1 MYITHAHSGPT
12 RFPAL
17 GDFVLGL
24 RDAFAA
30 LLRRCGA
37 VKKHEEQSFILSM
50 IAHQF
55 MAGTSPSPETP
66 PPTASELAATDAFFT
81 RAAAEASEFF
91 AAPDALL
98 KTSAPA
104 ALLKT
109 CGQHCEGNGC
119 RKMVSKHCRRL
130 VCPTCMP
137 PQSFMKCAAGCNAY
151 IHIGCID
158 CTGMHVVASQ
168 SWMCNSC
175 TSVSGEAEEPAPTC
189 IDGCTHDGKERF
201 DDEDAAYSQLR
212 SRGFKI
218 STRYNDTIQWICT
231 HCKTTFPC
239 KALKDGSAKWGVT
252 SANVRHL
259 ANCTKVILPA
269 TQPDDVRM
277 IRYLHDFANY
287 HGLQEFIETMGAT
300 GEVRIDQ
307 LYRSC
312 QKTFN
317 VHVDKSLLFRT
328 AKNAEEEM
336 FGKTVSDVLE
346 LEKMCQRVKGEGGNL
361 TLVRGT

>member
-1 MYITHAHSGPT
+1 
-12 RFPAL
+12 
-17 GDFVLGL
+17 
-24 RDAFAA
+24 
-30 LLRRCGA
+30 
-37 VKKHEEQSFILSM
+37 
-50 IAHQF
+50 
-55 MAGTSPSPETP
+55 
-66 PPTASELAATDAFFT
+66 
-81 RAAAEASEFF
+81 
-91 AAPDALL
+91 
-98 KTSAPA
+98 
-104 ALLKT
+104 
-109 CGQHCEGNGC
+109 
-119 RKMVSKHCRRL
+119 
-130 VCPTCMP
+130 
-137 PQSFMKCAAGCNAY
+137 MKCASGCNAY

-158 CTGMHVVASQ
+158 GTGMQVVASQ
-168 SWMCNSC
+168 SWMCSSC
-175 TSVSGEAEEPAPTC
+175 VALVISGGAEQPASTC

-231 HCKTTFPC
+231 HCKATFPC
-239 KALKDGSAKWGVT
+239 KALKDASAKWGVI

-259 ANCTKVILPA
+259 ATCTKVILPPS
-269 TQPDDVRM
+269 QPDEVRM

-287 HGLQEFIETMGAT
+287 KGLQEFIETMGAT

-307 LYRSC
+307 LYRSV
-312 QKTFN
+312 QKKFA